1 MQIITIYQGAS
12 GSGEEL
18 AGAVAQA
25 LGYDPIANQ
34 IGNIAGVKNV
44 RAYSTHLPPNLGFD
58 V

>member
-34 IGNIAGVKNV
+34 MGNFSEKIMSV
-44 RAYSTHLPPNLGFD
+44 RI
-58 V
+58 